1 MLSTLYAALVTLAQ
15 DHTAIPIGGSEMR
28 WLIASMI
35 GIIIVGA
42 IGALSNLVN
51 IAKAFR
57 SDPPL
62 DQKYASKAELADLER
77 RIDRDSVT
85 IRDSLKEIFG
95 QLRTINHAL
104 GRLEGQS
111 DK

>member
-1 MLSTLYAALVTLAQ
+1 MLVTLLATVGFLSLSETQ
-15 DHTAIPIGGSEMR
+15 IDIGGSEVR

-35 GIIIVGA
+35 GIIVVGA
-42 IGALSNLVN
+42 IGAISNLVN

-57 SDPPL
+57 TDPPN
-62 DQKYASKAELADLER
+62 DQKYASKAELAELER

-111 DK
+111 EK